1 MDEQDARSEAFKQ
14 ATTRARIN
22 AEAIATALG
31 MKVLRVISA
40 EASVLPVTAPL
51 IPSGSHL
58 AAKNRSSVPTP
69 VVSGSIEV
77 RAQVTVTVEVAP

>member
-1 MDEQDARSEAFKQ
+1 MDEQDARSEALKQ
-14 ATTRARIN
+14 ATARARIN
-22 AEAIATALG
+22 AEAIAAALG

-40 EASVLPVTAPL
+40 EASALPVTTPP
-51 IPSGSHL
+51 IPSGPHV
-58 AAKNRSSVPTP
+58 AAKKLSSVPTP